1 VTIAP
6 SFNSN
11 NERDISGLGLV
22 FKDAEAFFEEL
33 SAWYNEDKMVCAK
46 CKTENPDGLKFCNEC
61 GAAFSALCAS
71 CGFENAPTAKFCGQC
86 GKALGAPAAA
96 LARKSDDRQDSGSR
110 HTRP

>member
-1 VTIAP
+1 MT
-6 SFNSN
+6 
-11 NERDISGLGLV
+11 
-22 FKDAEAFFEEL
+22 AFFEEL

-96 LARKSDDRQDSGSR
+96 LARKSDDRQ
-110 HTRP
+110 